1 MLDNLITFQK
11 YDNVYFNFNDNLRI
25 KDSLSFLNCSNF
37 NIKIDCKINKITI
50 KNCYNFRLVYFD
62 TISGIDIEKSNDFV
76 IGRIYNED
84 KNQNLNFINCF
95 QSNVNF
101 EFDNLVQLL
110 DIKIINENS
119 SISFRNNSNY

>member
-11 YDNVYFNFNDNLRI
+11 YDNVSFNFNNNLRI

-37 NIKIDCKINKITI
+37 NIKIGLKINKITI
-50 KNCYNFRLVYFD
+50 KNCYNFKITYLD
-62 TISGIDIEKSNDFV
+62 TISGIDIEKSKDISIN
-76 IGRIYNED
+76 RIYDEE
-84 KNQNLNFINCF
+84 KYINLNFINCF
-95 QSNVNF
+95 ESNVNF

-119 SISFRNNSNY
+119 SITFSNKT

>member
-11 YDNVYFNFNDNLRI
+11 YDNVCFNFNDNLRI

-62 TISGIDIEKSNDFV
+62 TISGIDIEKSNDIV
-76 IGRIYNED
+76 ISRIYNED

>member
-11 YDNVYFNFNDNLRI
+11 YDNVCFNFNDNLRI

-50 KNCYNFRLVYFD
+50 KNCYNFKLVYFD
-62 TISGIDIEKSNDFV
+62 TISGIDIEKSND
-76 IGRIYNED
+76 IDISRIYNED

>member
-62 TISGIDIEKSNDFV
+62 TISGIDIEKSNDIV

>member
-11 YDNVYFNFNDNLRI
+11 YDNVCFNFNDNLRI

-50 KNCYNFRLVYFD
+50 KNCYNFRLIYFD
-62 TISGIDIEKSNDFV
+62 TISGIDIEKSND
-76 IGRIYNED
+76 IIISRIYNED

>member
-11 YDNVYFNFNDNLRI
+11 YDNVCFNFNDNLRI

-50 KNCYNFRLVYFD
+50 KNCYNFKLVYFD
-62 TISGIDIEKSNDFV
+62 TISGIDIEKSND
-76 IGRIYNED
+76 IDISRIYNED

-119 SISFRNNSNY
+119 SISFRNISNY

>member
-11 YDNVYFNFNDNLRI
+11 YNNVSFNFNNNLRI

-37 NIKIDCKINKITI
+37 NIKIGCKINKITI
-50 KNCYNFRLVYFD
+50 KNCYNFKITYLD
-62 TISGIDIEKSNDFV
+62 TISGIDIEKSKDISIN
-76 IGRIYNED
+76 RIYDEE
-84 KNQNLNFINCF
+84 KYINLNFINCF

-119 SISFRNNSNY
+119 SITFSNKT